1 MVSFYCSTINGFLQ
15 STWGVSLPCCGS
27 PPVIFRFTDFL
38 KQIHFFKLSSWG
50 RSRFPGSRPHLWSSV
65 SPCPEE
71 PLSQALVF
79 TCRHNIPLEALQYWA
94 GCKQPVPHFKCESH
108 GWYGE
113 KPLASVQCNMA
124 SLPLVRRPSPSG
136 LFSQPFCSC
145 CLISVDRS
153 LPAAILFLT
162 SSRFFPSFHGA
173 APLEQTQ
180 CSTDCGMCMWG
191 VTLAQ
196 LSLKIA
202 TCTSFP
208 SLPEP
213 WSDLLWTVLSAVTFQ
228 VMLSSFFQLHYSSAG
243 KYLDMHLSTFLCLI
257 KACVLV
263 CKHTNC
269 RQNCS
274 YVSHYRCFSWSWK
287 CKTKTFVAI
296 KHFRKSF

>member
-162 SSRFFPSFHGA
+162 SSRFFPSLFSWC
-173 APLEQTQ
+173 
-180 CSTDCGMCMWG
+180 CSFGTNTVQHWLWDVHVRCDFSTAISEDSYMHFFSIPTRALVWSALDCSISCYFSSH
-191 VTLAQ
+191 A
-196 LSLKIA
+196 
-202 TCTSFP
+202 FFF
-208 SLPEP
+208 
-213 WSDLLWTVLSAVTFQ
+213 LSASLLQRWKV
-228 VMLSSFFQLHYSSAG
+228 LRHAL
-243 KYLDMHLSTFLCLI
+243 KYFPLLNQSLCT
-257 KACVLV
+257 CMQT
-263 CKHTNC
+263 H
-269 RQNCS
+269 
-274 YVSHYRCFSWSWK
+274 
-287 CKTKTFVAI
+287 
-296 KHFRKSF
+296 